1 VAFSRAE
8 PELPLDPAT
17 VEGFLGHLRGS
28 EATRH
33 AYFRCLRVFYRWLA
47 AREGLA
53 CPMDA
58 IRPPRLRRCP
68 PLVLSLPQVRR
79 VMAAAMTRRDK
90 ALLALLFDTGIRLG
104 EVHTLTWAAVGEETI
119 VVDGKT
125 GRREVPISP
134 WTKWVLLG
142 EQLPLR
148 SARGTPLTANGLYQA
163 VRRCLRRAGVARG
176 GPHLLRHS
184 FARQYILN
192 GGDVFSLQRIL
203 GHRDLATTRIYVD
216 MDMADVI
223 AQHRLY
229 SPLVGLLE
237 AAATG

>member
-1 VAFSRAE
+1 M
-8 PELPLDPAT
+8 
-17 VEGFLGHLRGS
+17 
-28 EATRH
+28 
-33 AYFRCLRVFYRWLA
+33 FYRWLA

-53 CPMDA
+53 SPMES
-58 IRPPRLRRCP
+58 IRPPRLRRSP

-104 EVHTLTWAAVGEETI
+104 EVHTLTWSAIGEETMI
-119 VVDGKT
+119 VEGKT
-125 GRREVPISP
+125 GRREVPISS

-142 EQLPLR
+142 VDLPW
-148 SARGTPLTANGLYQA
+148 RGPKGRLTANGLYQA

-203 GHRDLATTRIYVD
+203 GHRDLATTRIYVE
-216 MDMADVI
+216 MDMADVV

-229 SPLVGLLE
+229 SPVVRLLE
-237 AAATG
+237 DAACR